1 MAAKDQDI
9 GNSLGFHLLSHM
21 EGENSDSDQKVKG
34 LWARTPDRQGHKVGE
49 VAASLFMSPVAS
61 ENILYHVHCWLST
74 NSKAILYCE
83 PIHSNKVHPLTMGP
97 KDIMVL

>member
-74 NSKAILYCE
+74 NSKAILYYHLE
-83 PIHSNKVHPLTMGP
+83 SHFQRR
-97 KDIMVL
+97 